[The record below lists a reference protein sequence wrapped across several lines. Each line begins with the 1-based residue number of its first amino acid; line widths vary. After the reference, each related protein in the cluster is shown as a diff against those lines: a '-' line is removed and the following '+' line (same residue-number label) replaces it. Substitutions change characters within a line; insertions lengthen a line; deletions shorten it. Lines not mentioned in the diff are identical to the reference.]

1 MRSSWMDA
9 IISRCEGRW
18 FAPVFFL
25 RGDTL
30 FVALILKIV
39 AAILSGLREYLLFLA
54 AVLAVTFLVSMVTVV
69 IVRTRSPR
77 AKLAGAKQS

>member
-1 MRSSWMDA
+1 M
-9 IISRCEGRW
+9 
-18 FAPVFFL
+18 FFL